1 MGKKERCGRASFP
14 SRSILSPLRTQ
25 KAYVQPTAAGGKIRN
40 THLFVGRRKMLI
52 VRVCEKLLRQ
62 KWEIH
67 SFSFQV
73 HVWFCDALSWCH
85 EMSCRKQVLISVLVL
100 WVCSVNDHE
109 SVQECILALTWGV
122 EQNIDTA
129 VIQLSS
135 HCRQKHQY
143 FDSIVPL
150 LMDTN

>member
-52 VRVCEKLLRQ
+52 VRVCEKLLHQ

-85 EMSCRKQVLISVLVL
+85 EMSCREQVLISVLIL

-109 SVQECILALTWGV
+109 LVQECILAFDIRGGTKYRY
-122 EQNIDTA
+122 
-129 VIQLSS
+129 SS
-135 HCRQKHQY
+135 NTI
-143 FDSIVPL
+143 IVTL
-150 LMDTN
+150 QTKTSVFWFNRAALNGC

>member
-67 SFSFQV
+67 SFSLQV

-109 SVQECILALTWGV
+109 LVQECILAFDMRGGTKYRY
-122 EQNIDTA
+122 
-129 VIQLSS
+129 SS
-135 HCRQKHQY
+135 NTI
-143 FDSIVPL
+143 IVTL
-150 LMDTN
+150 QTKTSVFWFNRAALNGC

>member
-52 VRVCEKLLRQ
+52 VRVCEKLLHQ

-109 SVQECILALTWGV
+109 LVQECILAFDMRGGTKYRY
-122 EQNIDTA
+122 
-129 VIQLSS
+129 SS
-135 HCRQKHQY
+135 NTI
-143 FDSIVPL
+143 IVTL
-150 LMDTN
+150 QTKTSVFWLNRAALDGY

>member
-52 VRVCEKLLRQ
+52 VRVCEKLLHQ

-109 SVQECILALTWGV
+109 LVQECILAFDMRGGTKYRY
-122 EQNIDTA
+122 
-129 VIQLSS
+129 SS
-135 HCRQKHQY
+135 NTI
-143 FDSIVPL
+143 IVTL
-150 LMDTN
+150 RTKTSVFWLNRAALNGC

>member
-52 VRVCEKLLRQ
+52 VRVCEKLLHQ

-85 EMSCRKQVLISVLVL
+85 EMSCRKQVLISVLDL

-109 SVQECILALTWGV
+109 LVQECILAFDMRGGTKYRY
-122 EQNIDTA
+122 
-129 VIQLSS
+129 SS
-135 HCRQKHQY
+135 NTI
-143 FDSIVPL
+143 IVTL
-150 LMDTN
+150 QTKTSVFWLNRAALNGC

>member
-52 VRVCEKLLRQ
+52 VRVCEKLLHQ

-109 SVQECILALTWGV
+109 LVQECILAFDMRGGTKYRY
-122 EQNIDTA
+122 
-129 VIQLSS
+129 SS
-135 HCRQKHQY
+135 NTI
-143 FDSIVPL
+143 IVTL
-150 LMDTN
+150 QTKTSVFWLNRAALNGC